1 MGKYAPAILLAAAVI
16 VALITSVATYRW
28 LQSEKEV
35 GEVREVEGV
44 SVAVALSN
52 LAPGVVLQK
61 EMVEMEDFMKG
72 SLPEGS
78 YFTEK
83 SQVDGRVIISP
94 VKQGEP
100 VLRSRLAPETLAQG
114 GVPAVIAP
122 QKRALAVKVDKV
134 IGVSGFI
141 KPGNRVDVLVTV
153 PHPENQERFTKT
165 VLENMLV
172 LAIGTQMEQPDKNQP
187 PVQVD
192 VITMEVTPEE
202 AEKLALASTEGRIMM
217 ALRGYTDDVEVFTK
231 GETVETL
238 LAAYTKADEKKRT
251 VRRSTAPARK
261 PAPRKK
267 VSRPVERAFTV
278 WVINGSAVE
287 TSKVSG
293 GE

>member
-16 VALITSVATYRW
+16 VALVTSVATYRW

-35 GEVREVEGV
+35 GVVKEVE
-44 SVAVALSN
+44 SIPVAVALSSI
-52 LAPGVVLQK
+52 APGTVLQK
-61 EMVEMEDFMKG
+61 EMVEMEDYMKG

-78 YFTEK
+78 YFTEAA
-83 SQVDGRVIISP
+83 QVDGRVVLSP
-94 VKQGEP
+94 IRQGEP
-100 VLRSRLAPETLAQG
+100 VLSSRLAPESLSEG

-122 QKRALAVKVDKV
+122 QRRALAVKVDKV

-153 PHPENQERFTKT
+153 AHPETQERFTKT

-172 LAIGTQMEQPDKNQP
+172 LAIGTQLEQPDKNQP
-187 PVQVD
+187 PVEVD

-202 AEKLALASTEGRIMM
+202 AEKLALASMEGRIMM

-238 LAAYTKADEKKRT
+238 LAAYTKADEKKRI

-261 PAPRKK
+261 AAPRKE
-267 VSRPVERAFTV
+267 VSRPAERAFTV
-278 WVINGSAVE
+278 WVINGSDVSTA
-287 TSKVSG
+287 KVSG

>member
-1 MGKYAPAILLAAAVI
+1 
-16 VALITSVATYRW
+16 
-28 LQSEKEV
+28 
-35 GEVREVEGV
+35 VEGK
-44 SVAVALSN
+44 
-52 LAPGVVLQK
+52 VV
-61 EMVEMEDFMKG
+61 
-72 SLPEGS
+72 
-78 YFTEK
+78 
-83 SQVDGRVIISP
+83 ISP
-94 VKQGEP
+94 IRQGEP

-114 GVPAVIAP
+114 GVPAIIAP

-141 KPGNRVDVLVTV
+141 KPGNKVDVLVTV
-153 PHPENQERFTKT
+153 NHPETQVRFTKT

-187 PVQVD
+187 PVEVD

-238 LAAYTKADEKKRT
+238 LAAYTKAEEKKRT

-261 PAPRKK
+261 PAPRKQ
-267 VSRPVERAFTV
+267 VSRPAGRAYTV
-278 WVINGSAVE
+278 WVINGSDVA
-287 TSKVSG
+287 TAKVSG